1 MILESCLITLASAF
15 SAAAGADATASPY
28 VSWENGPP
36 HTADFFPI
44 AVWLQN
50 PGNAARY
57 KQAGINTYVG
67 LWRGP
72 TEEQLAELKKAG
84 MKVICHQNKTALRH
98 VDDPTISAGCTAMS
112 RTTPNH

>member
-1 MILESCLITLASAF
+1 MTPGSCFIILLSVINAGL
-15 SAAAGADATASPY
+15 GADATASPY
-28 VSWENGPP
+28 AQWENGPS
-36 HTADFFPI
+36 HSSDFIPI

-50 PGNAARY
+50 PRNAERY

-84 MKVICHQNKTALRH
+84 MNVICHQNKTALKH
-98 VDDPTISAGCTAMS
+98 LDNTTIIGWM
-112 RTTPNH
+112 